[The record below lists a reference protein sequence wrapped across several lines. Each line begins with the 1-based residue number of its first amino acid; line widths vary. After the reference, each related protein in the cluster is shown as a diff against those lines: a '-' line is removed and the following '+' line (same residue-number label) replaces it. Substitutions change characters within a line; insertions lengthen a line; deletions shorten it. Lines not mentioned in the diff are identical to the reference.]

1 MNDQSTQ
8 QHTQGQHEMKALLYP
23 YDSDPQVITIQ
34 AFTDAQECVGGIVEI
49 QYKGQDQM
57 FLFNEE
63 GRVMGLPTN
72 PHYPQFVGNVLV
84 VNRKQFDNLPFGIQ
98 GV

>member
-1 MNDQSTQ
+1 
-8 QHTQGQHEMKALLYP
+8 MKALLYP

-49 QYKGQDQM
+49 QYKGDAEL
-57 FLFNEE
+57 FVFNEE
-63 GRVMGLPTN
+63 GRIMELPQN
-72 PHYPQFVGNVLV
+72 KHFPQFVGNVLV
-84 VNRKQFDNLPFGIQ
+84 VNRKQFDKLPFGIQ